1 MPLSPVVPINRL
13 LINNCKSTS
22 VKYIKYAAFPPAP
35 YHTQL
40 GINDAYLTSPLVCR
54 QGNQSHIFLQTSFF
68 SSFLI
73 SVNNFIGY
81 SVVQARNSGVTWP
94 PPSLPPSY
102 PIHHQVLQSHLLNLS
117 HLNLSRRGRFLSAS
131 TTTLCHHLLPTQLVL
146 QRASTSS
153 LVKCILHT
161 VLLHSTNIF
170 EGPTLYS
177 GSTVLNKADQFP
189 ILKELVETGYRH

>member
-1 MPLSPVVPINRL
+1 MPLSLVVPINRL
-13 LINNCKSTS
+13 LINNYKSIS
-22 VKYIKYAAFPPAP
+22 VKYIKCAAFSPAP

-40 GINDAYLTSPLVCR
+40 GINDAYLTSPLVCL
-54 QGNQSHIFLQTSFF
+54 QGNQSHIFLQTCFF

-81 SVVQARNSGVTWP
+81 PVVQARNSGVTWP
-94 PPSLPPSY
+94 PPNLPPSY

-117 HLNLSRRGRFLSAS
+117 HRGRFLSAS
-131 TTTLCHHLLPTQLVL
+131 TTTLFHHLLPTQLLL
-146 QRASTSS
+146 QRASTPS

-161 VLLHSTNIF
+161 ALLHSTNIF

-177 GSTVLNKADQFP
+177 GRTVLNKADQFP